1 MRLTPAV
8 LLSLTALVGLCAA
21 EINVKI
27 ERHFPCSASSG
38 PSKENLLIKFPSYKS
53 TGVNFREEK
62 NSAGNKC
69 FRMSG
74 GKVEVFP
81 PGLAGSKA
89 YYVHLETRIGI
100 HGKPERCVNA
110 DKDGCGGIGSC
121 VHCDICRTMGGNLKN
136 FVQIYQKDAPAKCS
150 VQGLPAGDYDDLS
163 LRVCLPSKSEL
174 LPFLDQNASRAQQ
187 LWDLFVSSRARSGE
201 IPLVIAARIFN
212 RPINKLNTK
221 ELNDALHGSKAGM
234 IGRPK
239 IMRIVAASACV
250 LLVALLGHAAAEL
263 AVKIDR
269 HFPCNAKTGPTKENL
284 RIKFPSYKQAGVDFK
299 EERDANGNKC
309 YRMSG
314 GTVKIFAPGLQ
325 ADKKYFVHVETRI
338 GINGK
343 PEKCINA
350 DKDGCGGIGSCVHCD
365 ICHSM
370 GGKLKE
376 FVKIFKADKPAQ
388 CDAESMSA
396 GDHSDLSLRVCLPN
410 KNDMMSFLDKDPKRA
425 EEMWKFL
432 MNSRG
437 KAGELPLVI
446 AARLYDRPIN
456 KLSPAELKDALHGSK
471 DGMIG
476 CHYIYITVRDE

>member
-1 MRLTPAV
+1 MLLILT
-8 LLSLTALVGLCAA
+8 LISILGLGMAD
-21 EINVKI
+21 INVKI

-38 PSKENLLIKFPSYKS
+38 PTKENLLIKFPSYKS

-74 GKVEVFP
+74 GKVEVLP
-81 PGLAGSKA
+81 PGLDGSKS

-121 VHCDICRTMGGNLKN
+121 VHCDVCRSQGGALKN

-150 VQGLPAGDYDDLS
+150 EKGLPAGEYDDLS
-163 LRVCLPSKSEL
+163 LRICLPTKSEL
-174 LPFLDQNASRAQQ
+174 LPFLDQNSSRAQQ

-212 RPINKLNTK
+212 RPINKLSIK
-221 ELNDALHGSKAGM
+221 ELNDSLHSHRQGQIACHW
-234 IGRPK
+234 IYAT
-239 IMRIVAASACV
+239 INTMRI
-250 LLVALLGHAAAEL
+250 LFVALFVVIGYATADL

-269 HFPCNAKTGPTKENL
+269 HFPCNSKTGPSKENL
-284 RIKFPSYKQAGVDFK
+284 RIKFPSYKQAGVKFT
-299 EERDANGNKC
+299 EERDSAGNKC

-314 GTVKIFAPGLQ
+314 GTVKIYPPGL
-325 ADKKYFVHVETRI
+325 DGSKKYYVHVETRI

-343 PEKCINA
+343 PERCINA

-365 ICHSM
+365 ICHDQS
-370 GGKLKE
+370 GLKN
-376 FVKIFKADKPAQ
+376 FVQIFKGNKLAQ
-388 CDAESMSA
+388 CNAESMAA
-396 GDHSDLSLRVCLPN
+396 GDFSDVSLRVCLPN
-410 KNDMMSFLDKDPKRA
+410 KSEMMAFLDKDPKRA
-425 EEMWKFL
+425 EEMWHFL

-437 KAGELPLVI
+437 KSGELPLVI
-446 AARLYDRPIN
+446 VARLYDRPIN
-456 KLSPAELKDALHGSK
+456 KLSAAELKDAVHGSRI
-471 DGMIG
+471 GLLG
-476 CHYIYITVRDE
+476 CHAIYASAMEE